1 MNQKNFI
8 ELLKNK
14 NKLDFK
20 PIFYVYQNMGPDFNE
35 RSLRYFK
42 GKIVEILI
50 SYLDEQ
56 LEHVD
61 RIGYDIIY
69 VYTNYDKEENE
80 EKIEVKS
87 SNQCL
92 TYKDGF
98 FKDTLNNIKIKNKLS
113 NKEDIPYQKT
123 FDYLV
128 VVDENAIAVAM
139 YNDISDYIVPK
150 GDSVDIVH
158 CPIEKFHILDHIP
171 PNFFEDSEEE
181 TPKPEMPEFTYKKG
195 YAGKA
200 MEATFRHFI
209 KFWID
214 RFNIL
219 YKDNKEEIEKM
230 EKKLIEFEKLKEE
243 KKKLKEEKKKLK
255 EEKKKLKEEKNL
267 TDILKQSHDIENN
280 CGQPYLLDSAV

>member
-14 NKLDFK
+14 NKLDFMM
-20 PIFYVYQNMGPDFNE
+20 IFYVYQYMGPDFNE
-35 RSLRYFK
+35 RSLRHFK

-56 LEHVD
+56 LDHVD

-80 EKIEVKS
+80 EKIEEKIEVKS
-87 SNQCL
+87 SSNCL

-98 FKDTLNNIKIKNKLS
+98 FKYTLNNIKIKNKLS
-113 NKEDIPYQKT
+113 NKKNIPYQKT
-123 FDYLV
+123 FEYLV

-139 YNDISDYIVPK
+139 YNDISDYITPN

-158 CPIEKFHILDHIP
+158 CPIEKFHILAHIP

-181 TPKPEMPEFTYKKG
+181 TPKPDMPRFTYKKG
-195 YAGKA
+195 YMGKH
-200 MEATFRHFI
+200 MEDCFRHLI
-209 KFWID
+209 QFWID
-214 RFNIL
+214 RFNVL

-230 EKKLIEFEKLKEE
+230 EEKFIEFEKLKEE
-243 KKKLKEEKKKLK
+243 K
-255 EEKKKLKEEKNL
+255 NL
-267 TDILKQSHDIENN
+267 TDMLKRSQD
-280 CGQPYLLDSAV
+280 LFK

>member
-14 NKLDFK
+14 NKLDFMM
-20 PIFYVYQNMGPDFNE
+20 IFYVYQYMGPDFNE
-35 RSLRYFK
+35 RSLRHFK

-56 LEHVD
+56 LDHVD

-87 SNQCL
+87 SSNCL
-92 TYKDGF
+92 TDKDGF
-98 FKDTLNNIKIKNKLS
+98 FKYTLNNIKIKNKLS
-113 NKEDIPYQKT
+113 NKKDIPYQKT
-123 FDYLV
+123 FDYLA

-139 YNDISDYIVPK
+139 YNDISPYIVPK

-158 CPIEKFHILDHIP
+158 CPIEKFHILAHIP
-171 PNFFEDSEEE
+171 PNFFEDSEEV
-181 TPKPEMPEFTYKKG
+181 TPIPEIPKFIYKKG
-195 YAGKA
+195 YAGKN
-200 MEATFRHFI
+200 MEDFFRHLI
-209 KFWID
+209 QFWIE
-214 RFNIL
+214 RFNVL

-230 EKKLIEFEKLKEE
+230 EEKLIEFEE
-243 KKKLKEEKKKLK
+243 
-255 EEKKKLKEEKNL
+255 LKEEKNL
-267 TDILKQSHDIENN
+267 TDTYKRIRDLFK
-280 CGQPYLLDSAV
+280 